1 MRILLRGLFIILIV
15 AAGLWFGARHQAPS
29 QAMPAVLATTSS
41 EARGAAAF
49 VGDDFG
55 GLSMAALESHA
66 LPWKL
71 VTAALVLNEGD
82 AAKTSVNDILGRYG
96 FLVDAQV
103 ANLPAGVA
111 DRPDALPLG
120 ITHGTI
126 SPIAGAPVQIA
137 NMGCAACHAGVTYDA
152 RGIPDPTQAWIGMP
166 NTSLNLEAYTL
177 DIFRALKAQESRPD
191 ALMDQVAALYPDTG
205 WRERQTLRWLVL
217 PMVRDRLSKIA
228 DDRPLPFPNGVPG
241 ATNGVAALKYALG
254 VPLIGG
260 GSSDAGIVSIP
271 DLSYR
276 HWRNGLLVDGAY
288 SVPDLP
294 QQVPTTAAD
303 DTPAKRA
310 ELAAITTF
318 FTVPTMGVHPDAA
331 SDLLPTA
338 EDIFAFLGDS
348 YAPQPFPGEVDV
360 TKASEGRAIYQAECS
375 TCHGTYDIHQGNPR
389 LVSYPNWIGEIGTD
403 PLRAQALSDSLVAA
417 IRTTPF
423 NTRISV
429 NVSEGAYAAPPLGGV
444 WASAPYLHN
453 GSVPSI
459 WALLTPEARPEV
471 FELGGHMLDFDRLG
485 IALDGARYPTAY
497 APFSIPALFDT
508 TLPGY
513 SNAGHLFGTQLQ
525 DAEKEALIA
534 FLKQL

>member
-1 MRILLRGLFIILIV
+1 MRILLRGLLILLIL
-15 AAGLWFGARHQAPS
+15 AAGLWFGARHEAPS
-29 QAMPAVLATTSS
+29 KAAPAVLAADSS

-49 VGDDFG
+49 VGEDFG

-82 AAKTSVNDILGRYG
+82 AAATSVNDILARYG

-103 ANLPAGVA
+103 ANLPVGVA
-111 DRPDALPLG
+111 DRPNALPLG

-137 NMGCAACHAGVTYDA
+137 NLGCAACHAGVTYDA
-152 RGIPDPTQAWIGMP
+152 RGIPDPKTAWIGMP
-166 NTSLNLEAYTL
+166 NTSVNLEAYTL
-177 DIFRALKAQESRPD
+177 AVFRALKAQESTPD
-191 ALMDQVAALYPDTG
+191 MLMDQVTALYPETG

-217 PMVRDRLSKIA
+217 PLVRDRLNKITE
-228 DDRPLPFPNGVPG
+228 DRPLPFPNGVPG

-254 VPLIGG
+254 VPLAGG
-260 GSSDAGIVSIP
+260 GPADAGIVSIP

-276 HWRNGLLVDGAY
+276 HWRNGLLVDAAY

-303 DTPAKRA
+303 DTPTKRA

-331 SDLLPTA
+331 PDLLPAA
-338 EDIFAFLGDS
+338 EDIFAFLGDN
-348 YAPQPFPGEVDV
+348 YAPQPFPGEVN
-360 TKASEGRAIYQAECS
+360 AAMALEGRAIYEAECS
-375 TCHGTYDIHQGNPR
+375 TCHGNYAIEQGTPR
-389 LVSYPNWIGEIGTD
+389 LTSFPNWIGEIGTD
-403 PLRAQALSDSLVAA
+403 PLRAQALSDGLVAA

-429 NVSEGAYAAPPLGGV
+429 NVSDGAYAAPPLGGV

-459 WALLTPEARPEV
+459 WALLTPEARPKV

-485 IALDGARYPTAY
+485 IALDGGRYPTTY
-497 APFSIPALFDT
+497 APFSTPALFDT
-508 TLPGY
+508 RLPGY